1 MLMAQWINEL
11 MMVSSK
17 TISKARLH
25 SKVNGPGC
33 AGVEKPIIT
42 RVRITEEAK
51 RQFEIFFADKNIVN
65 LSSYRVNE
73 KTGDPVKYL
82 KDQKETLWRKYFE
95 LHPSGMK
102 RTSFLKHL
110 NDGVGLKSTIWSNL
124 TKYAGEIFWNMNK
137 KNHSNNKVA
146 ELIGQM
152 ANFKCSEEDE
162 NMEEIAP
169 KENTITTLHGK
180 ETSEDVYQS
189 FMKSVLEEG
198 LATESSLELS
208 FDLKPED
215 IKIKD
220 LSKKSRWDVVCLST
234 KSGKSRWDLV
244 TKVHDPLEA
253 AIREYESCLP
263 AIIRKNIMY
272 W

>member
-1 MLMAQWINEL
+1 MATANNNDAG
-11 MMVSSK
+11 SK
-17 TISKARLH
+17 DWLKERAAICKCKIRYLVKIEHLAAAAHRRQKTDPSASKLVNQLH
-25 SKVNGPGC
+25 K
-33 AGVEKPIIT
+33 E
-42 RVRITEEAK
+42 RIQGNAEETVDEEYEDLDAIASVPPPE
-51 RQFEIFFADKNIVN
+51 EIFFYWVFFW
-65 LSSYRVNE
+65 LGE
-73 KTGDPVKYL
+73 KV
-82 KDQKETLWRKYFE
+82 
-95 LHPSGMK
+95 
-102 RTSFLKHL
+102 
-110 NDGVGLKSTIWSNL
+110 
-124 TKYAGEIFWNMNK
+124 
-137 KNHSNNKVA
+137 
-146 ELIGQM
+146 
-152 ANFKCSEEDE
+152 
-162 NMEEIAP
+162 AP

-272 W
+272 